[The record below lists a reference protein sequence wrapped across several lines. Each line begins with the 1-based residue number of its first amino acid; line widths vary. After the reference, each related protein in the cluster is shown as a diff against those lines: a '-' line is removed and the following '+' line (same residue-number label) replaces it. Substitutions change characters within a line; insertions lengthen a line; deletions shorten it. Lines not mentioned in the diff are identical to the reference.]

1 MRAVLIVLLVVVW
14 LLAAC
19 GVKNGPRPP
28 KPEPPPQTS
37 SLDPCIAIERIASRG
52 RLDSIL
58 GRPYNAHKRRG
69 EFLYMYWLV

>member
-1 MRAVLIVLLVVVW
+1 MRAVSIVLLVVVW
-14 LLAAC
+14 FLSAC

-37 SLDPCIAIERIASRG
+37 YLDPCTAIGCIAS
-52 RLDSIL
+52 
-58 GRPYNAHKRRG
+58 RRG

>member
-1 MRAVLIVLLVVVW
+1 MRAVIIVLLVVVW
-14 LLAAC
+14 FLSAC

-37 SLDPCIAIERIASRG
+37 YLDPCTAIECIASRG